1 MDRTYC
7 IYLVEDDK
15 TLSEELK
22 KLLENWGFE
31 VFLCRDFRKVTEEFS
46 QRKPHLVLLDIGL
59 PAFNGYHW
67 CSEIRKTSKVPIIF
81 LSSAADGM
89 NIVMAMNM
97 GGDDFVAKPFDT
109 DVLLAKIRA
118 ILRRSYDYVPEEKEL
133 SVRGARL
140 DMAEQALIFEGKKI
154 ELTRNEYRILLLL
167 MESCPAVVSREKLM
181 EALWQSGEFID
192 DNTLT
197 VNVTR
202 LRKKLEAEGL
212 SDLIRTRVGT
222 GYQITG

>member
-1 MDRTYC
+1 MEKTYR

-22 KLLENWGFE
+22 KLLESWGFE
-31 VFLCRDFRKVTEEFS
+31 VVYCKDFRKVTEEFS
-46 QRKPHLVLLDIGL
+46 QLKPHLVLLDIGL

-67 CSEIRKTSKVPIIF
+67 CSEIRKISKVPIIF

-97 GGDDFVAKPFDT
+97 GADDFVAKPFDT

-140 DMAEQALIFEGKKI
+140 DTAEQALIFEGKKI